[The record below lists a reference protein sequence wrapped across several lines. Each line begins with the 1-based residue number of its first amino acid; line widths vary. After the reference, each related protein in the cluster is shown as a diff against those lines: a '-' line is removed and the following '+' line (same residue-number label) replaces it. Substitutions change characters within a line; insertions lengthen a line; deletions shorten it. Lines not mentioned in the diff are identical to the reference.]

1 MLKPAIEKILNEQI
15 VKEAYSAHF
24 YLSMASWA
32 ERNGLEGTA
41 EWLYFQVEEE
51 KLHMLKFIHYIN
63 GRGGRAVIPGITAP
77 PAEFENIAELF
88 KSVLHHEEFI
98 TESINDIVG
107 ITMQEKD
114 YTTHNWIQW
123 FVTEQIEEEATVNAI
138 LDKIKLLD
146 GQNYYIFDRD
156 LKGSRTAPAASET
169 N

>member
-15 VKEAYSAHF
+15 IKEAYSAHF

-41 EWLYFQVEEE
+41 EWLYVQVDEE
-51 KLHMLKFIHYIN
+51 KMHMLKFIHYIN
-63 GRGGRAVIPGITAP
+63 GRGGKAVIPGILTP
-77 PAEFENIAELF
+77 PAEFGDIAQLF
-88 KSVLHHEEFI
+88 KAVLKHEEFI
-98 TESINDIVG
+98 SESINEIVG
-107 ITMQEKD
+107 VTIEEKD

-138 LDKIKLLD
+138 LDKINLLN
-146 GQNYYIFDRD
+146 GQNYYLFDRD
-156 LKGSRTAPAASET
+156 LKGSRTAAASPEA